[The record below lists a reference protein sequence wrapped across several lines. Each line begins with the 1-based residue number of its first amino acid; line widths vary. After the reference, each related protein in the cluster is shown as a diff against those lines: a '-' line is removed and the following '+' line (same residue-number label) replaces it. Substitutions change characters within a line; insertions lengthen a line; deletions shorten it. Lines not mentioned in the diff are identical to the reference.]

1 MTQENGANDLGT
13 KIGKTLKD
21 AVAKAEG
28 LVNNNNPL
36 KSNEVFSSQDKTF
49 MANRFES
56 KNKGNHPQNKTS
68 KKLDQDAKG
77 LFQSPKQKGQTKK
90 DVKPLFSGNKGLK
103 KDNQRPIGER

>member
-1 MTQENGANDLGT
+1 MTQENGTNNLGT
-13 KIGKTLKD
+13 EIGKALED
-21 AVAKAEG
+21 AIAKAKG
-28 LVNNNNPL
+28 LVNNNPL
-36 KSNEVFSSQDKTF
+36 KSNEVFSSKDKTF

-77 LFQSPKQKGQTKK
+77 LFQSSNQKGQAKK

-103 KDNQRPIGER
+103 QDNQRPIGER

>member
-1 MTQENGANDLGT
+1 MTQENGTSDLGT

-21 AVAKAEG
+21 AITKTEG
-28 LVNNNNPL
+28 LVNDNPL
-36 KSNEVFSSQDKTF
+36 KSGDIFSSQDKTF

-56 KNKGNHPQNKTS
+56 KNKGNHPQNKTN

-77 LFQSPKQKGQTKK
+77 LFQSPKQKEQTKK

-103 KDNQRPIGER
+103 QDNQRPIGER

>member
-1 MTQENGANDLGT
+1 MTQKNGTNDLGT

-21 AVAKAEG
+21 AVAKTEG
-28 LVNNNNPL
+28 LVNDNPL
-36 KSNEVFSSQDKTF
+36 KSNEVFSSQDKAF

-56 KNKGNHPQNKTS
+56 KNKGNHSQGKAS

-77 LFQSPKQKGQTKK
+77 LFQSSNQKGQAKK

-103 KDNQRPIGER
+103 QDNQRPIGER

>member
-1 MTQENGANDLGT
+1 MTQENGTSDLGI

-21 AVAKAEG
+21 AITKTEG
-28 LVNNNNPL
+28 LVNDNPL
-36 KSNEVFSSQDKTF
+36 KSGDIFSSQDKTF

-77 LFQSPKQKGQTKK
+77 LFQSSNQKGQAKK
-90 DVKPLFSGNKGLK
+90 DVKPLFIGNKGLK
-103 KDNQRPIGER
+103 QDNQRPIGER